1 MLNKKQCNDVDSVDK
16 NAKKECKRLLVYQ
29 DSISCH
35 SNGAGTVKTACVLL
49 KMTEQKKNIS

>member
-35 SNGAGTVKTACVLL
+35 SNGAGTVKTTSVLL
-49 KMTEQKKNIS
+49 KND